1 MALPLGTIV
10 VANPGFDGQ
19 NIGLFAVNP
28 ANGLVTTLAQGG
40 MFVVPWNVVFLADG
54 RLLVADATAFG
65 TGGLIAFDPDSNQQA
80 KVSSSSLF
88 LQPYGL
94 ALAADGQ
101 VVVTYTDRPGQARG
115 VVMRVNPANGDH
127 RAVSGDFRFDFP
139 FAVALDAAGNAIVT
153 DPNDAFSGDPNR
165 LIRID
170 IGQGA
175 KIRADS
181 PGFVFSGVAVEPTG
195 NLVVTSD
202 PGAGSGTQKLLRFH
216 PTSGPPTVLSQGDKI
231 RSPAVVA
238 VEANGVILVLERPGA
253 VLRVDPNTGKQSSFA
268 TSGLLRGATGITVR
282 R

>member
-1 MALPLGTIV
+1 
-10 VANPGFDGQ
+10 
-19 NIGLFAVNP
+19 
-28 ANGLVTTLAQGG
+28 

-65 TGGLIAFDPDSNQQA
+65 TGGLIAFDPDSGQQT

-127 RAVSGDFRFDFP
+127 RAVSLDFRFDFP
-139 FAVALDAAGNAIVT
+139 FAVALDSAGNAIVT
-153 DPNDAFSGDPNR
+153 DPNDVFSGDPNR

-175 KIRADS
+175 RIRADS
-181 PGFVFSGVAVEPTG
+181 PGFVFTGVAVEPTG
-195 NLVVTSD
+195 NLVVTHD
-202 PGAGSGTQKLLRFH
+202 GIPTGNQKLLRFH
-216 PTSGPPTVLSQGDKI
+216 PTSGPPTVLAQGDKM
-231 RSPAVVA
+231 RSPAAVA
-238 VEANGVILVLERPGA
+238 VEANGVLLVLDRPGA
-253 VLRVDPNTGKQSSFA
+253 VLRVDPNTGKQSPFA
-268 TSGLLRGATGITVR
+268 ASGLLRGARG
-282 R
+282 